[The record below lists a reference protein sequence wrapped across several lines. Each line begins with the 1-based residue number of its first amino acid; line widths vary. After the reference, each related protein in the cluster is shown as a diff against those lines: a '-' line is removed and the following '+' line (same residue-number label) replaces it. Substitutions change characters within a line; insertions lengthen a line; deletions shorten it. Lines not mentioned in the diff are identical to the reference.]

1 MHSQE
6 ASCLLSVEFI
16 FENGKTYTASY
27 TTTATGNDIGSAE
40 HNALHE
46 CIALFEIDAAV
57 QTIKFDSIILK
68 TNQCFAVRTA
78 FENDD

>member
-16 FENGKTYTASY
+16 FENGQTYTASY
-27 TTTATGNDIGSAE
+27 TTTATGKDIGTAE
-40 HNALHE
+40 QNAVHE
-46 CIALFEIDAAV
+46 CFALFAIDAVV

-68 TNQCFAVRTA
+68 TNQTFAVRTA
-78 FENDD
+78 FENDN

>member
-16 FENGKTYTASY
+16 FENGQTYSASY
-27 TTTATGNDIGSAE
+27 TTTATGNNIGTAE
-40 HNALHE
+40 KNAVHE
-46 CIALFEIDAAV
+46 CFALFAIDAAV

-68 TNQCFAVRTA
+68 TNQTFVVRTA
-78 FENDD
+78 YENEH